1 MAVPST
7 TFILFKVSFNA
18 TKRSEKVLGMAN
30 ESARGFRGWIYVIAV
45 AICLL
50 LMFFASENLS
60 RMKQPG
66 FYHAPRTATLIFS
79 TKPKSIARIATESV
93 PLAIEP
99 VNETLVS
106 SVWHE
111 YRSTSQS
118 SITMLEPPAGAR
130 LSAPI
135 AIVNNRDPFL
145 DSMNLQRSP
154 TVLAENAAQSTQTT
168 TATNVSL
175 VRPVDTITPLAQPS
189 LFENRETT
197 SNLQNW
203 PNSPKLRTEIERTMR
218 LATSKSNSDVQD
230 WVSRISSVYGEITSL
245 SLTDDAAAEHIE
257 AMHSLSVDGLAL
269 AGTLLSS
276 DANLASDVS
285 RLSFSIERRYAVW
298 SAVSKCVFKGR
309 TQFISARK
317 HEVDSDKLNT
327 CLQDVQRA
335 IRATGDAPSWNSYLM
350 LESLTKLG
358 AGQIA
363 GRQEQVE
370 LVREFLARVTDPRVS
385 EPQRQVLASTEVHM
399 LADQV
404 HPLSIGPVDYRKLV
418 ENIETLESDPVH
430 RCSTSLADAMQSLRF
445 SEHFEQAAVSQAIST
460 HYRNANLRLAVSEE
474 FINRMMPKS
483 TIKDKPVRQK
493 ILGADTRGASQI
505 STDLQVDFK
514 PDDSAWQIALRLDG
528 DISSSTK
535 SSSHGATFYN
545 ASIANVTAIRDFRIS
560 TQGILVN
567 GRPTTVESHDSL
579 KRFKTDWDALPIL
592 GDMVR
597 HIAYDE
603 FLQARPIAKR
613 IMQKT
618 IATQT
623 DQEFDAQL
631 KANIA
636 SAQSQFEKRLIGP
649 LQSLDLHPMVIDMQ
663 STETRLIVRYRVASS
678 DQLSAYTP
686 RPVAPGDSQLSLQVH
701 QSSFN
706 NMAGQIVTGDRDWTM
721 QELSDKISDLLQQP
735 HSPLDADAPTDITV
749 RFSEARPITMEF
761 DDGRMWLTLR
771 IAALEQPGRIQLKNF
786 IIRTSY
792 LPSVNGLQAELTRDG
807 VISVDGHKLGMRDR
821 LPLRAIFSRV
831 FSNRSAI
838 PMVSSELLSDP
849 RAAGLAVSQ
858 MELRDGWLAIAVSQ
872 DKAPH
877 DAVLKANR
885 EAMQR

>member
-1 MAVPST
+1 
-7 TFILFKVSFNA
+7 
-18 TKRSEKVLGMAN
+18 MAN
-30 ESARGFRGWIYVIAV
+30 ESARGFRGWIYAIAV

-60 RMKQPG
+60 RWKQPG
-66 FYHAPRTATLIFS
+66 FYHAPRTATLVFS
-79 TKPKSIARIATESV
+79 TKPKTIPRIATESI

-99 VNETLVS
+99 VNESLVS
-106 SVWHE
+106 TVWHE
-111 YRSTSQS
+111 YRSSSQS

-154 TVLAENAAQSTQTT
+154 TVLAENAAQSAQAT
-168 TATNVSL
+168 TATSVSL
-175 VRPVDTITPLAQPS
+175 VRPIEPLERIDPPS
-189 LFENRETT
+189 LYENRETN
-197 SNLQNW
+197 SNVQNW
-203 PNSPKLRTEIERTMR
+203 PSSPKLCEEIEGTMG
-218 LATSKSNSDVQD
+218 LATSISNRDVQE
-230 WVSRISSVYGEITSL
+230 WVSKISVVYDKITSL
-245 SLTDDAAAEHIE
+245 SLTDDAAAECIDALHT
-257 AMHSLSVDGLAL
+257 LSTDGIAL
-269 AGTLLSS
+269 AGTLLPSHAS
-276 DANLASDVS
+276 LASDVS

-298 SAVSKCVFKGR
+298 SAVSKCVFRGR

-317 HEVDSDKLNT
+317 HEVDSDNLRN
-327 CLQDVQRA
+327 CLQDVELA
-335 IRATGDAPSWNSYLM
+335 IRTTGDAASWDSYLM
-350 LESLTKLG
+350 LDSLKKLG

-363 GRQEQVE
+363 SRQEQVD

-385 EPQRQVLASTEVHM
+385 ESQRKILASTEVHK

-445 SEHFEQAAVSQAIST
+445 SEHLEQAAVSQAIST
-460 HYRNANLRLAVSEE
+460 HYRNANMRLAVSED
-474 FINRMMPKS
+474 FINRMLPKS
-483 TIKDKPVRQK
+483 TITDKPVRQK

-505 STDLQVDFK
+505 STDLKVDFR

-545 ASIANVTAIRDFRIS
+545 ASLANVTAIRDLRIS
-560 TQGILVN
+560 TQGIQVN
-567 GRPTTVESHDSL
+567 GRPTTVESNDSL
-579 KRFKTDWDALPIL
+579 KKFKTDWDALPIL

-597 HIAYDE
+597 RIAHEE
-603 FLQARPIAKR
+603 FLKARPIAKC

-623 DQEFDAQL
+623 DQEFDTQL
-631 KANIA
+631 KVNVA

-649 LQSLDLHPMVIDMQ
+649 LQSLDLHPMVVDMQ

-678 DQLSAYTP
+678 EQLSAYTP
-686 RPVAPGDSQLSLQVH
+686 RPIAPGDSLLSLQVH

-721 QELSDKISDLLQQP
+721 QEMSDKISDLLQQP
-735 HSPLDADAPTDITV
+735 HRPLDADAPTDITV
-749 RFSEARPITMEF
+749 RFNDARPITVEF
-761 DDGRMWLTLR
+761 EDGRMWLTLR
-771 IAALEQPGRIQLKNF
+771 IASLEQPGRIHLKNF

-792 LPSVNGLQAELTRDG
+792 LPSVDGLQAELTRDG
-807 VISVDGHKLGMRDR
+807 VISVDGPKLGMRDR

-831 FSNRSAI
+831 FSNRSSI
-838 PMVSSELLSDP
+838 PMVANELLSDP

-858 MELRDGWLAIAVSQ
+858 MELRDGWLAIAVSE
-872 DKAPH
+872 DKSPH
-877 DAVLKANR
+877 VAILKANR
-885 EAMQR
+885 EALHR